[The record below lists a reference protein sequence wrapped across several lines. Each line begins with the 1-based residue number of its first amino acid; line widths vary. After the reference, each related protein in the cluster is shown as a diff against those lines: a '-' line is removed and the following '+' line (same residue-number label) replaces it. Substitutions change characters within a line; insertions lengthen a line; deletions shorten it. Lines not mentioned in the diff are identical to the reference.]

1 MDRLE
6 DVGMLDGKG
15 APTPMTST
23 TILTASVND
32 PPADGT
38 LYRRVIGKLH
48 YLSFTRPDI
57 SFTVSKL
64 SQFMQNPPTLTGKQS
79 SDYFVIFVTP
89 ANTAYRLSKL
99 HILVWLFIHIQIGL
113 MIKMISLLPL
123 AISLSQSTHQFHGP
137 SRNNT
142 QYLDPL

>member
-6 DVGMLDGKG
+6 DVGILDGKG
-15 APTPMTST
+15 APTPITST

-57 SFTVSKL
+57 SFTVRKL
-64 SQFMQNPPTLTGKQS
+64 SQFMQNPRHSYWKA
-79 SDYFVIFVTP
+79 IK
-89 ANTAYRLSKL
+89 RLL
-99 HILVWLFIHIQIGL
+99 RYLRR
-113 MIKMISLLPL
+113 
-123 AISLSQSTHQFHGP
+123 T
-137 SRNNT
+137 R
-142 QYLDPL
+142 QYGI